1 MMFIKQDAEH
11 GTTPTERHQFD
22 DFRAR
27 IIISLFC
34 CRVNLLCTID
44 LPTIFL
50 KRPMKFPM
58 LILLA
63 LLALAACDT
72 ESVDMPAPSA
82 IPNHEFW
89 LTTADKSVLFAKQT
103 QAITIS
109 SSGIPVIDVDVFRTF
124 QSMEGFGFT
133 LTGGSA
139 QVLFAMSAPARA
151 AVLQELFA
159 TDGANIGI
167 SYLRISI
174 GASDLDERVFSYNDL
189 PAGETDTA
197 MAQFSI
203 APDKTHLIPVL
214 KEILAINPSIT
225 ILGSPWSAPV
235 WMKTNGSSI
244 GGSLRVQYFAAYAKY
259 FVKYIQA
266 MQQEGITV
274 HAITVQNE
282 PLHGGNNP
290 SMVMQAAEQ
299 SLFVKNHLAPA
310 FKANHIDTRI
320 IVYDHNADRTDYPL
334 AIYADSAARAVVDG
348 AAFHLYGGSIHYL
361 TAVHNAYP
369 DKHLYFTEQWIG
381 APGNF
386 PGDLKWHTNNLTIG
400 ATRNWCRVVL
410 QWNLAADPNQDP
422 HTPGGCSE
430 CLGALTVNG
439 NTITRNPAYYI
450 VAHASKFVRPGSV
463 RIHSG
468 RTDWL
473 NTVAFLSPD
482 GKRVLIAI
490 NNGSTAQ
497 AFYIREGITE
507 IASLLAAGA
516 VGTYL
521 W

>member
-1 MMFIKQDAEH
+1 
-11 GTTPTERHQFD
+11 
-22 DFRAR
+22 
-27 IIISLFC
+27 
-34 CRVNLLCTID
+34 
-44 LPTIFL
+44 
-50 KRPMKFPM
+50 MKSIM
-58 LILLA
+58 LILIT
-63 LLALAACDT
+63 LLTLVACDT
-72 ESVDMPAPSA
+72 ESDTVPAPSA
-82 IPNHEFW
+82 GPNHEFW

-103 QAITIS
+103 QTITIS
-109 SSGIPVIDVDVFRTF
+109 SAGVPVIDVDVSQTF
-124 QSMEGFGFT
+124 QSMEGFGFA

-139 QVLFAMSAPARA
+139 QVLYAMSAPARA
-151 AVLQELFA
+151 AVLKELFA

-174 GASDLDERVFSYNDL
+174 GASDLDEQVFSYNDL
-189 PAGETDTA
+189 PAGQTDTA

-214 KEILAINPSIT
+214 KEIIAINPAIT

-244 GGSLRVQYFAAYAKY
+244 GGSLRVPYYAAYAKY

-266 MQQEGITV
+266 MQLEGITI

-290 SMVMQAAEQ
+290 SMLMQASEQ
-299 SLFVKNHLAPA
+299 AFFIKRYLAPA
-310 FKANHIDTRI
+310 FKENNITTRI

-348 AAFHLYGGSIHYL
+348 AAFHLYGGSIDNL

-386 PGDLKWHTNNLTIG
+386 PEDLRWHTNNLTIG
-400 ATRNWCRVVL
+400 AARNWCRVVL
-410 QWNLAADPNQDP
+410 EWNLAADPNQNP
-422 HTPGGCSE
+422 HTPGGCTE
-430 CLGALTVNG
+430 CLGAITVDG
-439 NTITRNPAYYI
+439 NTIIRNPAYYI

-463 RIHSG
+463 RIQSG
-468 RTDWL
+468 RTEWL
-473 NTVAFLSPD
+473 NTVAYLRPD

-497 AFYIREGITE
+497 AFYIREGTTE
-507 IASLLAAGA
+507 IATLLNAGA
-516 VGTYL
+516 VGTYV

>member
-1 MMFIKQDAEH
+1 
-11 GTTPTERHQFD
+11 
-22 DFRAR
+22 
-27 IIISLFC
+27 
-34 CRVNLLCTID
+34 
-44 LPTIFL
+44 
-50 KRPMKFPM
+50 MKSTM
-58 LILLA
+58 LILLT
-63 LLALAACDT
+63 LLMLVACDT
-72 ESVDMPAPSA
+72 ESDTVPAPSTG
-82 IPNHEFW
+82 PNHEFW
-89 LTTADKSVLFAKQT
+89 LTTADKSALFTKQT
-103 QAITIS
+103 QSITIS
-109 SSGIPVIDVDVFRTF
+109 SAGVPVIDVDVSQTY
-124 QSMEGFGFT
+124 QSMEGFGFA

-139 QVLFAMSAPARA
+139 QVLYAMSAPARA
-151 AVLQELFA
+151 AVLKELFA

-174 GASDLDERVFSYNDL
+174 GASDLDDRVFSYNDL
-189 PAGETDTA
+189 PAGQTDTA

-214 KEILAINPSIT
+214 KEILAINPAIT

-244 GGSLRVQYFAAYAKY
+244 GGSLRVPYYSAYAKY

-266 MQQEGITV
+266 MQQEGITI

-290 SMVMQAAEQ
+290 SMLMQASEQ
-299 SLFVKNHLAPA
+299 AFFIKRYLAPA
-310 FKANHIDTRI
+310 FKENNITTRI

-334 AIYADSAARAVVDG
+334 AIYADSAARAAVDG
-348 AAFHLYGGSIHYL
+348 AAFHLYGGSIDNL

-386 PGDLKWHTNNLTIG
+386 PEDLKWHTNNLTIG
-400 ATRNWCRVVL
+400 AARNWCRVVL
-410 QWNLAADPNQDP
+410 EWNLAADPNQNP
-422 HTPGGCSE
+422 HTPGGCTE
-430 CLGALTVNG
+430 CLGAITVDGDN
-439 NTITRNPAYYI
+439 IIRNPAYYI

-463 RIHSG
+463 RIQSAQ
-468 RTDWL
+468 TEWL
-473 NTVAFLSPD
+473 NTVAYLRND

-497 AFYIREGITE
+497 AFFIREGTTE
-507 IASLLAAGA
+507 IATVLAAGA
-516 VGTYL
+516 VGTYV